1 VGGPILKNKLFFFGG
16 FNNEIVSTR
25 SLFSTGLVT
34 PTPAGLATLAA
45 WAEALVDTDAVG
57 DILVAALVAVADEVV
72 AVLSVHLG
80 VDPIDPAEDALFVA
94 VAISGFGGE
103 GSGRHL
109 L

>member
-1 VGGPILKNKLFFFGG
+1 M
-16 FNNEIVSTR
+16 
-25 SLFSTGLVT
+25 
-34 PTPAGLATLAA
+34 
-45 WAEALVDTDAVG
+45 DTDTVG
-57 DILVAALVAVADEVV
+57 DILIATLVAVADEVV
-72 AVLSVHLG
+72 AVLAVHLG